1 MQTYIHILT
10 YYGICVHEYTHAE
23 ILLNSFGIPRETQ
36 DFQINFLIDG
46 TQIKDA
52 LFIAETFNS
61 YFTNL
66 GLTCIGRKNPHS
78 PKSYDVFMP
87 HPPHCS
93 FGVLSTFF
101 LEIILDDS
109 KKILKNFK

>member
-36 DFQINFLIDG
+36 DFLINFLIDG
-46 TQIKDA
+46 TEIKDA

-61 YFTNL
+61 YFTNFGPTL
-66 GLTCIGRKNPHS
+66 AEKPSSSSSFPSGLN
-78 PKSYDVFMP
+78 
-87 HPPHCS
+87 
-93 FGVLSTFF
+93 
-101 LEIILDDS
+101 
-109 KKILKNFK
+109 